1 MVTLIVKKIIICNKG
16 GTEDD
21 SIVNA
26 KVTNEEDGGGDGY
39 QDSEQMGR
47 AKGTH

>member
-1 MVTLIVKKIIICNKG
+1 MTLIVTRIIISNKG
-16 GTEDD
+16 GTDGD
-21 SIVNA
+21 SIFNA
-26 KVTNEEDGGGDGY
+26 NIANEEDGGGDGY